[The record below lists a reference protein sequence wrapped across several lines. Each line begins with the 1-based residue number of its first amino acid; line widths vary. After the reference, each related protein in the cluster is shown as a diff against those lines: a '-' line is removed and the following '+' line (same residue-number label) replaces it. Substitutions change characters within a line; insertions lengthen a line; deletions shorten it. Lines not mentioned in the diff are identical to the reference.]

1 MISTITLDTYKQQI
15 GSGDAFNLSDSFNG
29 RVGDEQVPLVIQF
42 KENGLPQQFKDGL
55 VPFLSGFV
63 GSLDENDQVTA
74 ATGEAVSYV
83 GTSDDIVGLGRVK
96 MNIPGTMFPQE
107 GYFYGFLGLQN
118 ADGKRVTTFNVW
130 FHVYNGNPDMFVN
143 KAPFRTELQKLLDSA
158 QQAVTATNS
167 EYDAEFKSEL
177 DKITSLSSDASNHL
191 TDMISQLDIL
201 QAKIKSSDVATNT
214 QLEQALA
221 NLNDN
226 LMAKLAACPTNTEVV
241 NMIKQGFT
249 NFNAGQPHAIAS
261 SDVLKT
267 TYPTGHDG
275 VFVTI
280 DTGHKW
286 MWGPDG
292 NWVDGGAYQAVELN
306 DGSVEIDKLAPN
318 ATNATVLL
326 DAQGYPDYDD
336 RTHVFDFNSGEQQAA
351 ILWGQGQSYQIPSG
365 TKVKNTEVNN
375 YTSVRIL
382 FNTET
387 KTFSTKPWNTNID
400 KNEIIILT
408 LRDRWGSE
416 IKNTSVS
423 ANFPVT
429 INGHLQASK
438 SSILPSMLS
447 ENNATG
453 VYVSPATIKL
463 PDYDLTNHVLNF
475 NSKVSDLDTTA
486 TVTYNGERYAIPANT
501 KVENKVFNET
511 SNAMLIFSTSTK
523 EFDFIKWNDDVPED
537 SVPLGMLRELSGIA
551 TNQATQASFSGAF
564 TMTFNGKYANQLDN
578 DNDSMATIIQSDR
591 FAPDYDDR
599 THTFRFNSQRRTF
612 TNDGYEPK
620 VVLTYNGN
628 QYILDNDVTVVN
640 QLAVNRQTTIQK
652 LVFNIDTKGF
662 SFIRSDTPT
671 AYNQWVVAIIRDDN
685 SLEQNTLFNTT
696 VIAEFPVTVNG
707 LPQGQTINEKEANM
721 IGILHRGAMDYAP
734 EESLPAYKM
743 ARQIGFNHI
752 EGDIHFTKDNVP
764 VMIHDETINRTAF
777 NADGSLISENIA
789 VVEHTLDELNQYSY
803 AMIHDKFRL
812 EYKDTKLC
820 TFEDMVKIGKAY
832 NYHLHVELKI
842 EMTKEQ
848 VQTLVDIAAKYGML
862 DNISWQAF
870 THEWLKPLQEIYPKA
885 TLELLTEDNP
895 SSELLTEMKSYQN
908 GSNHV
913 IGSFSSKATPDGMVD
928 FVKAGIGLYV
938 WTLYSNLAIQSWLGT
953 PVTGVMVQ
961 GEVNPAKAM
970 MFTY

>member
-1 MISTITLDTYKQQI
+1 MANGPLIIDLMHPMDVVLQFPTI
-15 GSGDAFNLSDSFNG
+15 G
-29 RVGDEQVPLVIQF
+29 RVRDSNVDIPLWIKYDGKPYDLTSHSLGFYGRDAKGVAKIALQDPIGPAIEAGRVTFRMPGAAF
-42 KENGLPQQFKDGL
+42 KVAGQYEEAWFRVEKDGQL
-55 VPFLSGFV
+55 VS
-63 GSLDENDQVTA
+63 SLN
-74 ATGEAVSYV
+74 
-83 GTSDDIVGLGRVK
+83 VK
-96 MNIPGTMFPQE
+96 
-107 GYFYGFLGLQN
+107 
-118 ADGKRVTTFNVW
+118 FNVLENNVE
-130 FHVYNGNPDMFVN
+130 FGVDDEPYYSDIEKLIAEFK
-143 KAPFRTELQKLLDSA
+143 KAI
-158 QQAVTATNS
+158 TNS
-167 EYDAEFKSEL
+167 ENDAL
-177 DKITSLSSDASNHL
+177 KIIAEYKQKFQSIVDNSTWL
-191 TDMISQLDIL
+191 MSQLDIIE
-201 QAKIKSSDVATNT
+201 AKIKSNDIATNS
-214 QLEQALA
+214 QLKQAVADLSTE
-221 NLNDN
+221 
-226 LMAKLAACPTNTEVV
+226 LMTEISKRPTNQDVVDMVERGFANFDGGNPHTIADEVTL
-241 NMIKQGFT
+241 NSQ
-249 NFNAGQPHAIAS
+249 
-261 SDVLKT
+261 
-267 TYPTGHDG
+267 YPNGTSGIW
-275 VFVTI
+275 VTQ
-280 DTGHKW
+280 DNGHKFFW
-286 MWGPDG
+286 
-292 NWVDGGAYQAVELN
+292 NANTSKWVDGGAYQAVELN
-306 DGSVEIDKLAPN
+306 DDSVEINKLAPN

-351 ILWGQGQSYQIPSG
+351 ILWGQGQSYRIPSG
-365 TKVKNTEVNN
+365 TKVKNTEVDN
-375 YTSVRIL
+375 YTSVRLL

-387 KTFSTKPWNTNID
+387 KTFSTKPWNTKIG

-408 LRDRWGSE
+408 LRDRWSSE

-429 INGHLQASK
+429 INGHLQTSK

-453 VYVSPATIKL
+453 VYVSPAAMKL

-486 TVTYNGERYAIPANT
+486 TVGYNGKRYAIPANT

-511 SNAMLIFSTSTK
+511 SNAMLVFSPSTK
-523 EFDFIKWNDDVPED
+523 KFNFIKWNDDVPED

-551 TNQATQASFSGAF
+551 TNQATKASFSGAF
-564 TMTFNGKYANQLDN
+564 TMTFNGKYANQLGN

-599 THTFRFNSQRRTF
+599 THTFRFNSQRRTS

-620 VVLTYNGN
+620 VILTYNGN
-628 QYILDNDVTVVN
+628 QYTLDSDVTVVN
-640 QLAVNRQTTIQK
+640 TLAVNRQTSVQK
-652 LVFNIDTKGF
+652 LVFNVSTKDF
-662 SFIRSDTPT
+662 SFVRNDTPT
-671 AYNQWVVAIIRDDN
+671 AYNQWIVAIVRDDN

-743 ARQIGFNHI
+743 ARQIGFNHV
-752 EGDIHFTKDNVP
+752 EGDVHFTKDNIP
-764 VMIHDETINRTAF
+764 VMIHDDTINRTAF
-777 NADGSLISENIA
+777 NLDGSLLSQDVA

-803 AMIHDKFRL
+803 AMIHNKFRS

-862 DNISWQAF
+862 DNIGWQAF

-895 SSELLTEMKSYQN
+895 TNELLAEMKNYQN
-908 GSNHV
+908 GSNYV
-913 IGSFSSKATPDGMVD
+913 IGSFSSKVTPDGMVD
-928 FVKAGIGLYV
+928 FAKAGIGLYV
-938 WTLYSNLAIQSWLGT
+938 WTLYSNKAVQSWLGT
-953 PVTGVMVQ
+953 PVNGVMVQ

-970 MFTY
+970 MFKY